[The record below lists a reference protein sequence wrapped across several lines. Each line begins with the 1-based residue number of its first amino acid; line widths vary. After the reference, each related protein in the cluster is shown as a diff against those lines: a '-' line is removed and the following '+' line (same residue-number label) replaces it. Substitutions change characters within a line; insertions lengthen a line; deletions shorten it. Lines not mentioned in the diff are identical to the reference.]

1 MTDDS
6 RWCVWRTS
14 LVPLPRRGQGS
25 DYSSRK
31 VFHHSAHMCHN
42 QVVSFLKLG
51 NVWSCLI
58 LATPA
63 FLLDHS
69 HTPPRQ
75 YPHRALQ
82 TSGGRSRARSR
93 CAEDGVPLQSLI
105 KKETS
110 YDHHFHHHTHLE
122 EVNFKNYSL
131 FSCRVSKSVKK
142 KKKKKKMFSTLS
154 SLCLSPKP

>member
-1 MTDDS
+1 MS
-6 RWCVWRTS
+6 KQY
-14 LVPLPRRGQGS
+14 VPLVSFRFISHTHICKTHCSSHHNSTFKNRLSNNHPWQTIPGDVFEEHHSSPPPRRGQGS

-51 NVWSCLI
+51 NVWSRLI

-75 YPHRALQ
+75 YQRRALQ
-82 TSGGRSRARSR
+82 SSGGRSEARSR
-93 CAEDGVPLQSLI
+93 CAEDGVPFRAS
-105 KKETS
+105 
-110 YDHHFHHHTHLE
+110 
-122 EVNFKNYSL
+122 
-131 FSCRVSKSVKK
+131 
-142 KKKKKKMFSTLS
+142 
-154 SLCLSPKP
+154 